1 MTTALTP
8 VSNFTIISGHRT
20 LDSQIVLRAHGLA
33 GRKYLERFV
42 QSGTI
47 EKQLGAACTLNGD
60 DLIIYKIPAEMQAVF
75 DKSGAVVGA
84 SWSVWDAGNDPLY

>member
-33 GRKYLERFV
+33 GRNYLDRFMK
-42 QSGTI
+42 SGAI

-60 DLIIYKIPAEMQAVF
+60 DLIIYKIPVEMQAVF
-75 DKSGAVVGA
+75 DQSGAVVGA

>member
-1 MTTALTP
+1 MSLTP
-8 VSNFTIISGHRT
+8 VSNLTIVSGHRT

-33 GRKYLERFV
+33 GRKYLERFM

-60 DLIIYKIPAEMQAVF
+60 DLIIYKIPAELQVVF
-75 DKSGAVVGA
+75 DKSDAVVGT
-84 SWSVWDAGNDPLY
+84 SWSVWDAGNDPYY

>member
-1 MTTALTP
+1 M
-8 VSNFTIISGHRT
+8 
-20 LDSQIVLRAHGLA
+20 
-33 GRKYLERFV
+33 